1 MIMTQNPL
9 PSPDEIDAQYEAGQI
24 DLETAFRLSLLHLS
38 LLYKLKEVD
47 ILVLNG
53 LLQDVQAI
61 AEELKVARPSAAARM
76 RLLEWVK
83 QAEAVAAMAS
93 APTDESTNLGG

>member
-1 MIMTQNPL
+1 
-9 PSPDEIDAQYEAGQI
+9 
-24 DLETAFRLSLLHLS
+24 
-38 LLYKLKEVD
+38 VD

-83 QAEAVAAMAS
+83 QAEAVAAGFTA
-93 APTDESTNLGG
+93 AR

>member
-1 MIMTQNPL
+1 MTL

-83 QAEAVAAMAS
+83 QAEAVAAAMAS

>member
-1 MIMTQNPL
+1 
-9 PSPDEIDAQYEAGQI
+9 
-24 DLETAFRLSLLHLS
+24 
-38 LLYKLKEVD
+38 
-47 ILVLNG
+47 
-53 LLQDVQAI
+53 LQDIQAI

-83 QAEAVAAMAS
+83 QAEAVAAAMAS